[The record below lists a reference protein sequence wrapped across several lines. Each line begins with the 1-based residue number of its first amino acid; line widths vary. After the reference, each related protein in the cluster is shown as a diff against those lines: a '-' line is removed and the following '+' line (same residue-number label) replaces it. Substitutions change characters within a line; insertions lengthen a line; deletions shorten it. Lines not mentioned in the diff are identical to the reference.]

1 MATIETVSG
10 PVDEEQLGLT
20 LSHEHIRST
29 SEGARAT
36 FPHLYDEQAEL
47 ERAVEGFKAVME
59 QGVRTIVE
67 PTCMDLGRDVGL
79 AQRVVDATGIQ
90 LVMCT
95 GIYGSR
101 YTFLPQCFANR
112 DADYLADKL
121 LKLRVFYDEAGKF
134 NLSATQVGAAF
145 LVISQFTLFADAR
158 GQNRPSFLHAARPE
172 QGRPLLERFIARL
185 RASGLPVETGSF
197 GAQMAV
203 ELVNDGPVTIV
214 LSTDAWDPRIG

>member
-1 MATIETVSG
+1 M
-10 PVDEEQLGLT
+10 
-20 LSHEHIRST
+20 
-29 SEGARAT
+29 
-36 FPHLYDEQAEL
+36 
-47 ERAVEGFKAVME
+47 RAVV
-59 QGVRTIVE
+59 
-67 PTCMDLGRDVGL
+67 
-79 AQRVVDATGIQ
+79 QRVTAASVRWDGGEASIGPGYCLLIGVADTD
-90 LVMCT
+90 
-95 GIYGSR
+95 R
-101 YTFLPQCFANR
+101 ER

-121 LKLRVFYDEAGKF
+121 LKLRVFSDEAGKF

-185 RASGLPVETGSF
+185 RQSGLAVETGSF

>member
-1 MATIETVSG
+1 MRTV
-10 PVDEEQLGLT
+10 V
-20 LSHEHIRST
+20 
-29 SEGARAT
+29 
-36 FPHLYDEQAEL
+36 
-47 ERAVEGFKAVME
+47 
-59 QGVRTIVE
+59 
-67 PTCMDLGRDVGL
+67 
-79 AQRVVDATGIQ
+79 QRVTSAAVRWEGGEASIGPGYCV
-90 LVMCT
+90 LVGVADT
-95 GIYGSR
+95 D
-101 YTFLPQCFANR
+101 QER

-121 LKLRVFYDEAGKF
+121 LKLRVFSDEMGKF
-134 NLSATQVGAAF
+134 NLSATQVNAAF

-172 QGRPLLERFIARL
+172 QGQPLLERFIARL